1 VDGEGGGAD
10 LHRSGYGGR
19 ELAVVCHFQS
29 PVSGAGQTN
38 AGEMCVHYAQICCAN
53 PGTDGAVEKISEF
66 LQKNLFLLA
75 ELV

>member
-1 VDGEGGGAD
+1 
-10 LHRSGYGGR
+10 
-19 ELAVVCHFQS
+19 VVCHLQP

-38 AGEMCVHYAQICCAN
+38 AGEMCVHYAQICRAN
-53 PGTDGAVEKISEF
+53 PGTGGAVEKISEF